1 MCCESPNLKSKR
13 HEARTIPISPQVKHV
28 TTHNPQIQQITSLS
42 KSIMLSPLPLFSVG
56 SKWSWDNGNCLK
68 TPPSK
73 EPYFS
78 GKEIYFGVL
87 LGNTVTVQNL
97 KERRRRKKRRSRSRS
112 RRTH

>member
-1 MCCESPNLKSKR
+1 MTLYS
-13 HEARTIPISPQVKHV
+13 A
-28 TTHNPQIQQITSLS
+28 
-42 KSIMLSPLPLFSVG
+42 G

-97 KERRRRKKRRSRSRS
+97 KERRRRGRRKKREAGAGAGGPIDDEAQFHHS
-112 RRTH
+112 